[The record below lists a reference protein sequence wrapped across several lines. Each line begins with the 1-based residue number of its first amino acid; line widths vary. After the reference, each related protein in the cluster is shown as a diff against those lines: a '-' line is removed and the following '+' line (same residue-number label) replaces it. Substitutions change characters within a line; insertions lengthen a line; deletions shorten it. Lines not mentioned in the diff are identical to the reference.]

1 MFFGFG
7 YFSFSGILETFLI
20 FPSTKAFMPVDSTP
34 VTACHQGLHHN
45 RTRYDLDFA
54 DRKREAALAN
64 AWEAQ
69 NDKESGSG
77 EILGQLV
84 PRYTQDQATAVATA
98 IQWLGSEVG
107 FEFLSGALAA
117 AGYEIKEI

>member
-1 MFFGFG
+1 M
-7 YFSFSGILETFLI
+7 SDT
-20 FPSTKAFMPVDSTP
+20 ATP
-34 VTACHQGLHHN
+34 VTASHQGLHHN
-45 RTRYDLDFA
+45 RTRYDLQFE

-84 PRYTQDQATAVATA
+84 PHYTQDQATAVATA

-107 FEFLSGALAA
+107 FEFLSSALAA